1 MSPPESVS
9 GGGGEEEEEE
19 EEEEEFDEGEEE
31 AGSDIDDC
39 QQQHHQYHQ
48 YQQPTAATAIS
59 ATSLTTPALSSVIIP
74 SNPRMEPAESY
85 APATPESYFSSSSY
99 SSDEEDLFDSYPPN
113 IAILSNTTT
122 EAIVPELIHFHKQQQ
137 HQQQPQEMSVVS
149 APFEEHGEST
159 FLPGVYV
166 SGEWEVLSTQIL
178 SAIPHG
184 GFTDSP
190 VFGF

>member
-9 GGGGEEEEEE
+9 GGEEEEEE

-31 AGSDIDDC
+31 AGSDSDDC
-39 QQQHHQYHQ
+39 HQYHQ

-122 EAIVPELIHFHKQQQ
+122 EALVPELIHFHPQQQQ
-137 HQQQPQEMSVVS
+137 HQQQQQPQEMSVVS
-149 APFEEHGEST
+149 APFEEYGEST